1 MFTENVFKMFDLN
14 GDEAL
19 TFEEFIFATSA
30 QNFDN
35 VHDKLG
41 WLFDNVYDRVSL
53 VFSSHSQ
60 YHYKLIIK
68 NNYANISLILISSF

>member
-41 WLFDNVYDRVSL
+41 WLFDNVYDRVGI
-53 VFSSHSQ
+53 FF
-60 YHYKLIIK
+60 LI
-68 NNYANISLILISSF
+68 ANIIIDYTQIR

>member
-1 MFTENVFKMFDLN
+1 MFDLN

-19 TFEEFIFATSA
+19 TFDEFIFATSA

-41 WLFDNVYDRVSL
+41 WLFDNVYDRVGL
-53 VFSSHSQ
+53 VFSHDQ
-60 YHYKLIIK
+60 FYYKL
-68 NNYANISLILISSF
+68 

>member
-41 WLFDNVYDRVSL
+41 YDE
-53 VFSSHSQ
+53 
-60 YHYKLIIK
+60 K
-68 NNYANISLILISSF
+68 